1 MAIEP
6 SETKARR
13 RKGSAA
19 KALLA
24 GEAKKVKQKRAFAS
38 G

>member
-13 RKGSAA
+13 RKGSAVNA
-19 KALLA
+19 VFA
-24 GEAKKVKQKRAFAS
+24 GEAKKVKQKRAFA
-38 G
+38 GG

>member
-6 SETKARR
+6 FETKARR

-19 KALLA
+19 KALFA
-24 GEAKKVKQKRAFAS
+24 GEAKKVKEKLAFA
-38 G
+38 GG

>member
-19 KALLA
+19 NVLFA
-24 GEAKKVKQKRAFAS
+24 GEAKKVKQKRGFAS

>member
-13 RKGSAA
+13 RNGSAA
-19 KALLA
+19 KALFA
-24 GEAKKVKQKRAFAS
+24 GKAKKVKQKRGFDK